1 MEIVQVDSSTC
12 LRKYNLLLETKSLKM
27 NLIFFFFFSR
37 ETYVST
43 KARNKS
49 TFEKFH

>member
-12 LRKYNLLLETKSLKM
+12 LRKYNILLETKSLKT
-27 NLIFFFFFSR
+27 NLIFFFFSR

>member
-12 LRKYNLLLETKSLKM
+12 PRKYNLLLETKSLKI
-27 NLIFFFFFSR
+27 NLIFLLR
-37 ETYVST
+37 ETDEAT
-43 KARNKS
+43 RCEH

>member
-27 NLIFFFFFSR
+27 NLIFFFSR